1 MSRQLLL
8 VEDDADARGSL
19 ARSLERAGYTVL
31 AAAEAN
37 QGFRLAKE
45 ARSLCAIVTDMVLL
59 DQDDGGIQLLRRVR
73 AAGVR
78 APVIL
83 ITAFASLD
91 NVKQGLNEGAA
102 YLLEKPF
109 RSAELLQVVER
120 TVTEGPDMGYY
131 VERALLTAGL
141 TEKEQ
146 AVARLVLKGLTSL
159 EIARLEQNSDKTV
172 RQHITR
178 IYSKCGVSSRSEFF
192 HYVFPW

>member
-1 MSRQLLL
+1 
-8 VEDDADARGSL
+8 
-19 ARSLERAGYTVL
+19 
-31 AAAEAN
+31 
-37 QGFRLAKE
+37 
-45 ARSLCAIVTDMVLL
+45 
-59 DQDDGGIQLLRRVR
+59 
-73 AAGVR
+73 
-78 APVIL
+78 
-83 ITAFASLD
+83 
-91 NVKQGLNEGAA
+91 AA